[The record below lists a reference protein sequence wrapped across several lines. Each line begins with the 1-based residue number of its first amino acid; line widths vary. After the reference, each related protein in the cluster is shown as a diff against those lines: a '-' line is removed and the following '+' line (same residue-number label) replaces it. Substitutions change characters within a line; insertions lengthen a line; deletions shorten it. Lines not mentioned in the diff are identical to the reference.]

1 MSAVG
6 DLGRGGAGLL
16 TRAGTQLTAAYER
29 LRRLPRMQVRWPDR
43 NTLVIRAGIAFAIF
57 LIVMVLFD
65 AAAIKAA
72 RQLPHWII
80 SVFDW
85 LTDFGKGGWFL
96 WPLAVVMLAITAVS
110 PRVPRIAQL
119 TLASIAARCGFLFL
133 AIALPGVF
141 VNIVKHIIGRARPF
155 VGGAA
160 DPYLFRPFSWPAAYA
175 SLPSGH
181 AATACGAALA
191 FGMLWPRLRPL
202 MWAYAV
208 VIGIS
213 RVVVTA
219 HHPSDVLAGA
229 LVGIVGA
236 ILVRNYYAARGVVF
250 GVTPNGAPVVFPGP
264 SKRRVKSVARALL
277 AD

>member
-1 MSAVG
+1 MSAIG
-6 DLGRGGAGLL
+6 DLGRGGAGLM
-16 TRAGTQLTAAYER
+16 TRAGAQLSAAHER
-29 LRRLPRMQVRWPDR
+29 LRRSPRIQVRWPDR
-43 NTLVIRAGIAFAIF
+43 NTLAIRTGVAFAIF
-57 LIVMVLFD
+57 LIVLVLFD
-65 AAAIKAA
+65 AASIKAA
-72 RQLPHWII
+72 RQLPLWII
-80 SVFDW
+80 HIFDW

-96 WPLAVVMLAITAVS
+96 WPLAILMLAIVLAT
-110 PRVPRIAQL
+110 PMVPRLAQSV
-119 TLASIAARCGFLFL
+119 LASIAARCGFLFL
-133 AIALPGVF
+133 AIALPGAF

-181 AATACGAALA
+181 AATAFGAALA

-202 MWAYAV
+202 MWTYAV

-229 LVGIVGA
+229 LVGIVGV

-264 SKRRVKSVARALL
+264 SKRRVKLVARALL